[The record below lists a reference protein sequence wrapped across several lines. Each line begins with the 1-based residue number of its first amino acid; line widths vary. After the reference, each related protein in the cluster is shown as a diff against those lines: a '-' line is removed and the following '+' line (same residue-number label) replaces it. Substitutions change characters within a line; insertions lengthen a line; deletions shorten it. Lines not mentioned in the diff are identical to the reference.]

1 MVKKKNEEIYIL
13 QDKVKQLQKTNKN
26 SIENEINRLGD
37 LLSDADNNLKEKE
50 REIES
55 LKDKINELSKENLE
69 GKGVLYSKKVDA
81 ENESLK
87 KHHVL

>member
-26 SIENEINRLGD
+26 SIENEIKRLGD

-55 LKDKINELSKENLE
+55 LKDKINELSKEN
-69 GKGVLYSKKVDA
+69 
-81 ENESLK
+81 
-87 KHHVL
+87 